1 MNKYKVKFLTAPL
14 EKDLAI
20 YEISNYAE
28 WYPGLTIEDMGL
40 AIVKVEVQA
49 VDMVTAVR
57 EAYRKMFN
65 SWKGFTF
72 EEIGV
77 ERG

>member
-1 MNKYKVKFLTAPL
+1 MNKYRVKFLTAPV
-14 EKDLAI
+14 EKDLAFG
-20 YEISNYAE
+20 EITDYAE

-40 AIVKVEVQA
+40 SIVKVEVVA
-49 VDMVTAVR
+49 IDMVTAVR
-57 EAYRKMFN
+57 EAYRKLFN
-65 SWKGFTF
+65 TWKGFTF

>member
-1 MNKYKVKFLTAPL
+1 MNKYRVKFLTAPV
-14 EKDLAI
+14 EKELYAG
-20 YEISNYAE
+20 EITDYAE
-28 WYPGLTIEDMGL
+28 WYPGLYIEDMGL
-40 AIVKVEVQA
+40 AIVKVEVLA

-57 EAYRKMFN
+57 DAYRKLFN